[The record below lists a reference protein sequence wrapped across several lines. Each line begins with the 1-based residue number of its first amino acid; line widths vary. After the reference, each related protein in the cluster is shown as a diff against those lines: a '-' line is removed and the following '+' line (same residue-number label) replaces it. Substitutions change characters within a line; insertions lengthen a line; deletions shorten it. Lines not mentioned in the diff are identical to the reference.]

1 MAEFYTGKMKQQN
14 SQIPKKLVYLLILAL
29 IIALALLWPKESQQP
44 LYLLCLENDTREGQA
59 IFQYDAARDTWTR
72 LFDGR
77 SFAQLFSTP
86 DDNGLIL
93 TENHDQGKQTIL
105 WQVGKE
111 ELFLFDESKATAGE
125 MSPDGRILVLD
136 TVLANRTELLLM
148 NSCQETGCQ
157 TTTIPGHPV
166 WSPNGMRTLIESD
179 QGVWTNPASPL
190 RVESRPGIY
199 LGNEIG
205 VAESVLLQKSQR
217 NPSWL
222 TNTTFIY
229 HDIDF
234 DILLGLSG
242 VLYKASIDG
251 SSRKVADVENF
262 WDLDSDLNLYNYF
275 LISEVFPN
283 KLNENEIFVD
293 LTAFGIEGEDSHRI
307 VTLNLENQESKT
319 LLESSSYILAEVSA
333 DGHWFS
339 GLTRASDRTN
349 QLAVISF
356 QDKDVQIFELGTIFL
371 TDQDWSIN
379 GETLIVLSKE
389 AFFLIKPSAN
399 QIRVHHYPENINFCN
414 SAVWGP

>member
-1 MAEFYTGKMKQQN
+1 MVEFYTGKMKKQN
-14 SQIPKKLVYLLILAL
+14 SPIPKKLVYLPILAL
-29 IIALALLWPKESQQP
+29 IIALVLIWPKELQQP
-44 LYLLCLENDTREGQA
+44 LYLLCLEDDNREGQA
-59 IFQYDAARDTWTR
+59 IFQYDAARDAWTR
-72 LFDGR
+72 LFNGR
-77 SFAQLFSTP
+77 SFTQLFSTP
-86 DDNGLIL
+86 DDSGLVL
-93 TENHDQGKQTIL
+93 TENLGQGKQTIL
-105 WQVGKE
+105 WRLGQE
-111 ELFLFDESKATAGE
+111 ELFLFDESKSTAGE

-136 TVLANRTELLLM
+136 TVLSNRTELLLM

-179 QGVWTNPASPL
+179 QSVWINPASPL

-199 LGNEIG
+199 LGDEIG
-205 VAESVLLQKSQR
+205 VAESLLFQKSQQS
-217 NPSWL
+217 PTWL

-234 DILLGLSG
+234 DKLLGLND
-242 VLYKASIDG
+242 VLYRASIDG
-251 SSRKVADVENF
+251 SNQKVADVENF
-262 WDLDSDLNLYNYF
+262 WDMDSDLNLYNYF

-283 KLNENEIFVD
+283 KLNENEIFVA

-307 VTLNLENQESKT
+307 VSFNLENQESRT
-319 LLESSSYILAEVSA
+319 LLESSSYILSEVSA

-339 GLTRASDRTN
+339 GLTRVSDQTN
-349 QLAVISF
+349 QLAVVSF
-356 QDKDVQIFELGTIFL
+356 QDKDVQIFELGTIFS

-379 GETLIVLSKE
+379 GETIIVLSKE